1 MRGARNSMK
10 YFISF
15 FAALFSF
22 PLFVFANWG
31 SNYMMSGW
39 GMMSG
44 GSVFDW
50 LSSLVWLV
58 VGVLAA
64 VWLWQHIDRK

>member
-1 MRGARNSMK
+1 
-10 YFISF
+10 
-15 FAALFSF
+15 
-22 PLFVFANWG
+22 
-31 SNYMMSGW
+31 MMSGW